1 MDFFSLIYMVTRSG
15 FFFSVMWSLHAY
27 ITIIQSVGKVLQVFT
42 LALPLP
48 RSETKILSNSF
59 LHLEQLGLLLLAT
72 STGAAFGATL
82 EIKRGV
88 DNLKTIDGKDA
99 SDYRSKMGDFSS
111 MAYLSAGLLLI
122 ALVSSAVSSIIS
134 SLALS
139 RKWWFYYQKACLPSE
154 FLCIYPGLLTIHKQ
168 KGKNFFAS
176 VH

>member
-1 MDFFSLIYMVTRSG
+1 M
-15 FFFSVMWSLHAY
+15 
-27 ITIIQSVGKVLQVFT
+27 GKVLQVFT

-139 RKWWFYYQKACLPSE
+139 RK
-154 FLCIYPGLLTIHKQ
+154 
-168 KGKNFFAS
+168 
-176 VH
+176 